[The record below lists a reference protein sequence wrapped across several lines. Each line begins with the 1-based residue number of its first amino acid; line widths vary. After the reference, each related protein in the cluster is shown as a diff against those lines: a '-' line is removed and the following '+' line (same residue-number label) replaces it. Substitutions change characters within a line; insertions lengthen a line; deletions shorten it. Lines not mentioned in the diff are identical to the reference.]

1 MAPSHRPVVRSRPAR
16 AVRRRH
22 VLTRLT
28 AAGVFCAL
36 AYAGLTGGAFGP
48 TSDLAE
54 TLPPKIELVAASL
67 SYSGTDPVIT
77 GSVDHLFDTASFTG
91 PNRAEKT
98 DRVRPQVDPLAIS
111 RSFEEVR
118 MRLAALRVGPAD
130 PTDLGQSRLADAAID
145 GPKGEEEA
153 GPRMSVAAINPATA
167 AALDAIAGTRPITEA
182 PAVAGATGDVEAGP
196 RTEIASVDPSTA
208 AALEAIDGIA
218 PQMSVPTPAV
228 ASEQLAYARATA
240 PVTGGFASG
249 TKVEVSDK
257 ELWCL
262 ASAIYFEAR
271 GESYR
276 GQVAVA
282 QVVLNRVKDHRYP
295 DTICGV
301 VYQNQN
307 RRNSCQFSFAC
318 DGIPETI
325 NDQKS
330 WAQAEDI
337 ANRYTSGEL
346 YLTEVGDA
354 THYHA
359 TYVRPAWAPRM
370 NKVTQIGLHVFYK
383 FKRGWLFG

>member
-1 MAPSHRPVVRSRPAR
+1 MALPHRSVVRKHPAR
-16 AVRRRH
+16 AARPGYPFAKI
-22 VLTRLT
+22 L
-28 AAGVFCAL
+28 AAGLVTAL
-36 AYAGLTGGAFGP
+36 SYAGLTAGAFGP
-48 TSDLAE
+48 ASEHDI
-54 TLPPKIELVAASL
+54 TLPPAIQIAQASL
-67 SYSGTDPVIT
+67 SYSGIDPVIT

-98 DRVRPQVDPLAIS
+98 DRVRPQVDVLAVS

-118 MRLAALRVGPAD
+118 VRLASLRAGPAD
-130 PTDLGQSRLADAAID
+130 PTDLSQSQIAQATGQASGDV
-145 GPKGEEEA
+145 EV
-153 GPRMSVAAINPATA
+153 GPRMSIASIDPSTA
-167 AALDAIAGTRPITEA
+167 AALDAIAG
-182 PAVAGATGDVEAGP
+182 
-196 RTEIASVDPSTA
+196 IAPSTGSP
-208 AALEAIDGIA
+208 L
-218 PQMSVPTPAV
+218 PAV

-240 PVTGGFASG
+240 PITGAYATG
-249 TKVEVSDK
+249 TSVAVSDK

-262 ASAIYFEAR
+262 ATAIYFEAR

-301 VYQNQN
+301 VFQNQN

-318 DGIPETI
+318 DGIPEVI
-325 NDQKS
+325 NDRTS

-337 ANRYTSGEL
+337 ASKFTNGEL
-346 YLTEVGDA
+346 YLTEVADA

-370 NKVTQIGLHVFYK
+370 QKVTQIGLHVFYK

>member
-1 MAPSHRPVVRSRPAR
+1 MAPSHRPAHVRPVR
-16 AVRRRH
+16 AVRRQH
-22 VLTRLT
+22 IFTRLAT
-28 AAGVFCAL
+28 AGVFCAL
-36 AYAGLTGGAFGP
+36 TYAGLTAGAFGP
-48 TSDLAE
+48 ASGLAE
-54 TLPPKIELVAASL
+54 TLPPEVDIVAASL
-67 SYSGTDPVIT
+67 SYSGVDPVIT
-77 GSVDHLFDTASFTG
+77 GSVDHLFETASFTG

-98 DRVRPQVDPLAIS
+98 DRIRPRVDPLAVS

-118 MRLAALRVGPAD
+118 MRLAALRAGPAD
-130 PTDLGQSRLADAAID
+130 PVDLGQSRLADAAID
-145 GPKGEEEA
+145 GPTGDVEP
-153 GPRMSVAAINPATA
+153 GPRMSVASINPATA
-167 AALDAIAGTRPITEA
+167 AALDAIAG
-182 PAVAGATGDVEAGP
+182 
-196 RTEIASVDPSTA
+196 
-208 AALEAIDGIA
+208 IA
-218 PQMSVPTPAV
+218 PPMETTPSVPMPAV

-240 PVTGGFASG
+240 PVTGGFATG
-249 TKVEVSDK
+249 TAMEVSSK

-271 GESYR
+271 GETYR

-282 QVVLNRVKDHRYP
+282 QVVLNRVKDYRYP

-325 NDQKS
+325 SDRKS

-337 ANRYTSGEL
+337 AKRYTGGEL
-346 YLTEVGDA
+346 YLTEVGGA

-383 FKRGWLFG
+383 FKSGWLFG

>member
-1 MAPSHRPVVRSRPAR
+1 MASSHRPVQSRPVR
-16 AVRRRH
+16 AVRRH
-22 VLTRLT
+22 PFTRLLVV
-28 AAGVFCAL
+28 GIFCGL
-36 AYAGLTGGAFGP
+36 GYVGLTNGAFGP
-48 TSDLAE
+48 ASDLADA
-54 TLPPKIELVAASL
+54 LPSDVELVAASI
-67 SYSGTDPVIT
+67 SYSGVDPVIT
-77 GSVDHLFDTASFTG
+77 GSVDHLFETASFTG

-98 DRVRPQVDPLAIS
+98 DRQRPPVDVLAIS

-118 MRLAALRVGPAD
+118 VRLAALRGAS
-130 PTDLGQSRLADAAID
+130 TDSTALGQSRFADVAI
-145 GPKGEEEA
+145 EA
-153 GPRMSVAAINPATA
+153 TGDVEIGPRMSVASLDPSTA
-167 AALDAIAGTRPITEA
+167 AALDAIAG
-182 PAVAGATGDVEAGP
+182 
-196 RTEIASVDPSTA
+196 
-208 AALEAIDGIA
+208 IA
-218 PQMSVPTPAV
+218 PTSSTPMPAI
-228 ASEQLAYARATA
+228 ASEQLAYARANA
-240 PVTGGFASG
+240 PVTGGFSAGSAMQ
-249 TKVEVSDK
+249 VSDK

-262 ASAIYFEAR
+262 ATAIYFEAR

-301 VYQNQN
+301 VFQNQS

-325 NDQKS
+325 NDRKS

-337 ANRYTSGEL
+337 ANRFTAGQL